1 MEYKEEKIGITILMI
16 IAALVGAG
24 SSTLLTED
32 QFKDGFVCSST
43 GDAKFCTGNE
53 KHPAPLS
60 GSLSS
65 CYWTDEAGKG
75 RRTSCSEG
83 YWQGLDEYCEI
94 NNVDPKSVI
103 MGMANE
109 PVQSYT
115 GRAKTETCTPG
126 DPRCVAD

>member
-1 MEYKEEKIGITILMI
+1 MEYKEKKINISILVI
-16 IAALVGAG
+16 IAGLVGAG
-24 SSTLLTED
+24 TSNYLTQD
-32 QFKDGFVCSST
+32 QFDDAYVCSST

-83 YWQGLDEYCEI
+83 YWQSLRDYCEQ

-103 MGMANE
+103 MGMANK
-109 PVQSYT
+109 PVHAT

-126 DPRCVAD
+126 DLRCVANR